1 MALGGAPAC
10 NMRLRGMS
18 VAAGRLIY
26 FDFPLVSNEALL
38 IFFAH
43 SLMPG
48 KNLGGTMLRRI
59 FLLSGLFVIVDSLHA
74 ETGYEAWLR
83 YTTLE
88 VNALRQ
94 YREFTP
100 PILIKLGSS
109 AMQNSAQQEL
119 IRGIR
124 KMLGRTLRVES
135 LMSKESAIILGT
147 LAEIRQAAPQLA
159 PSVSLEAEGYYL
171 KIIAVK
177 EVRYIIIAGADDRGA
192 LYGAFALLRKIAVG
206 ESINKLDEKQAPSAP
221 VRWLNLWD
229 TLGGPV
235 PGAAAGSP
243 MPPGAVGSV
252 LWENGLAR
260 KDLSRL
266 ADFGRILAS
275 VGINGCAISIVNADP
290 RLLDSAFYPEIK
302 RIADVFR
309 PWGVRIVLPVDFGS
323 PKNIGKLETFDPL
336 DPKVMAW
343 WKSKADELYAIIPDI
358 AGFVMKADSEGTLGP
373 SAYKRT
379 HAQATSVIAR
389 ALKSHNGLLFYR
401 AFVYNHHLD
410 WNVMT
415 NDRARAAY
423 DNFHALDGQFDDNVV
438 IQIKNGPIDFQVRE
452 PASPLFS
459 GLEKTN
465 QAIELQVIQE
475 YMGGGRHLVNLVP
488 WWKDT
493 LDFDMRVGNTS
504 TPVKKIITGKLF
516 KRPVGGFVGVT
527 ISSMDPTWTRSH
539 FSQANLYGFGRLAWD
554 PDLSSQSILEEW
566 TRLSFGNDPAT
577 VRTIVDMNLKS
588 WRVYENYTGPLGLQ
602 TLTEITGNHY
612 GVAVEAS
619 ERNGWGQWHRAD
631 EKGVGMDRSV
641 ATGTGFIGQFRPE
654 VAKIYESKETCPD
667 DLLLFMHHVPYTH
680 MLHSGKTVI
689 QYLYDSH
696 YEGADSAAGY
706 VRDWK
711 SLAGRVDEQ
720 RYREILASLQYQE
733 GAAELWRDAVAGW
746 FHKTSGIPD
755 AKGRVGYY
763 KGRIEAESMKLDGYV
778 AKPVIHFETASG
790 ITAVRCP
797 AKQCSAGFQY
807 NGTAGFYTM
816 KVRYFDYA
824 QGRAQFRLIVQ
835 SQIVD
840 EWLADDTLPTRRTEP
855 DGTSSTRRMISGVA
869 LRPGDQITIQGFV
882 DGGEDAALDYVE
894 VLPETD

>member
-1 MALGGAPAC
+1 MPRNIAMISG
-10 NMRLRGMS
+10 
-18 VAAGRLIY
+18 
-26 FDFPLVSNEALL
+26 LL
-38 IFFAH
+38 IASF
-43 SLMPG
+43 
-48 KNLGGTMLRRI
+48 
-59 FLLSGLFVIVDSLHA
+59 LHA
-74 ETGYEAWLR
+74 ETGQDAWLR
-83 YTTLE
+83 YTRLE
-88 VNALRQ
+88 ADALRH
-94 YREFTP
+94 YRELTP
-100 PILIKLGSS
+100 PVLAKLGVSPI
-109 AMQNSAQQEL
+109 QDNAQREL

-124 KMLGRTLRVES
+124 GMLARTLRLES
-135 LMSKESAIILGT
+135 WPSKESAIMLGT
-147 LAEIRQAAPQLA
+147 LSEIRKTAPQLA
-159 PSVSLEAEGYYL
+159 PAANLEAEGYCL
-171 KIIAVK
+171 KTIAVHG
-177 EVRYIIIAGADDRGA
+177 VRHIVIAGADDRGA
-192 LYGAFALLRKIAVG
+192 LYGAFAFLRKIAVG
-206 ESINKLDEKQAPSAP
+206 ESVGELDEVRAPSAP

-235 PGAAAGSP
+235 PGAAAGAP
-243 MPPGAVGSV
+243 MPPGATGSV
-252 LWENGLAR
+252 LWENGRIR

-266 ADFGRILAS
+266 SGFARLLAS

-290 RLLDSAFYPEIK
+290 RLLDPAFYPEIK

-323 PKNIGKLETFDPL
+323 PQNIGKLDTFDPL
-336 DPKVMAW
+336 DPKVFAW
-343 WKSKADELYAIIPDI
+343 WKSKVDELYAVVPDL

-379 HAQATSVIAR
+379 HAQGTSVIAR
-389 ALKSHNGLLFYR
+389 ALKPHRGLLFYR
-401 AFVYNHHLD
+401 AFVYNHRLD
-410 WNVMT
+410 WTNLK

-423 DNFHALDGQFDDNVV
+423 DNFRPLDGQFDDNVV

-452 PASPLFS
+452 PASPLIS

-493 LDFDMRVGNTS
+493 LDFDMRVGNGN
-504 TPVKKIITGKLF
+504 TPVKTIVTGKLF
-516 KRPVGGFVGVT
+516 RRPVGGFVGVT

-539 FSQANLYGFGRLAWD
+539 FSQANLYGFGRLAWN
-554 PDLSSQSILEEW
+554 PDLSSREIIEEW
-566 TRLSFGNDPAT
+566 TRLTFGNDPSV

-588 WRVYENYTGPLGLQ
+588 WQAYENYTGPLGLQ

-619 ERNGWGQWHRAD
+619 EGNGWGQWRRAD
-631 EKGVGMDRSV
+631 EKGVGMDRTA

-654 VAKIYESKETCPD
+654 VAGMYESKETCPD

-680 MLHSGKTVI
+680 RLHSGKTVI

-696 YEGADSAAGY
+696 YDGAETAAGY
-706 VRDWK
+706 VRDWE

-720 RYREILASLQYQE
+720 RHREILDSLHYQA

-746 FHKTSGIPD
+746 FFKTSGIPD
-755 AKGRVGYY
+755 ALGRVGNH
-763 KGRIEAESMKLDGYV
+763 KNRFEAEAGILDGYV
-778 AKPVIHFETASG
+778 AKPVLHFETASG
-790 ITAVRCP
+790 AAAVRCP

-807 NGTAGFYTM
+807 NGAAGSYTL

-824 QGRAQFRLIVQ
+824 QGRARFQTWVQ

-840 EWLADDTLPTRRTEP
+840 EWLAEDTLPTRRTEP

-869 LRPGDQITIQGFV
+869 LRPGDQIIIQGFA
-882 DGGEDAALDYVE
+882 DGSEDAAFDYIE
-894 VLPETD
+894 VLPESD